1 MKKMLSV
8 CMSLSGHVMLKMTKG
23 HSAVKKDT
31 VIACLWNNIF
41 LFLFTL
47 RYSLLQCRCWSA
59 FLKPKF
65 LCQRRLFCEQAL
77 QWFCSL
83 SMRSA
88 LISDKFVNLLQKD
101 VVTPPPPRF
110 HHSYSELRSRSFPYP
125 YLLLSKNLSVTRK
138 KLLRE
143 VFQQSGSHDL
153 CTCWAVCGKYGA
165 YRWIQF
171 NQQVP
176 LLLGLSKKLYYAQP

>member
-101 VVTPPPPRF
+101 VVTPPPHVFITPIRSCAVVVFLIHIFYCQKISLWLERNFFVKFSSSQVLTTYALVGLYAGSTEHTGGYNSTNKCRF
-110 HHSYSELRSRSFPYP
+110 YW
-125 YLLLSKNLSVTRK
+125 V
-138 KLLRE
+138 
-143 VFQQSGSHDL
+143 
-153 CTCWAVCGKYGA
+153 
-165 YRWIQF
+165 
-171 NQQVP
+171 
-176 LLLGLSKKLYYAQP
+176 